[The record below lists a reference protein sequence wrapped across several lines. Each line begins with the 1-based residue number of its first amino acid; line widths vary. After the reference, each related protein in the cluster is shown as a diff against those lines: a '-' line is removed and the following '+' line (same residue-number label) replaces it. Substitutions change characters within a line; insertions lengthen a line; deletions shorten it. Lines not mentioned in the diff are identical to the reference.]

1 MRWTARPISDPGVVS
16 QLTAEVTKD
25 PLLAALLV
33 QRGITTFEDAKA
45 FFRPDLNLLH
55 HPYRMKDM
63 ERAVE
68 RIEKA
73 RIQQEHVMIFDA
85 VFVDGREEVMHE
97 LWRQTFSISF
107 FGALF
112 HEFQPALHLENTGA
126 FLFFDDGNLLG

>member
-1 MRWTARPISDPGVVS
+1 MRWTARPISDPGAVS

-68 RIEKA
+68 RRPKSA
-73 RIQQEHVMIFDA
+73 
-85 VFVDGREEVMHE
+85 
-97 LWRQTFSISF
+97 SI
-107 FGALF
+107 ALF
-112 HEFQPALHLENTGA
+112 QKRQAALSSKSRKIPIGII
-126 FLFFDDGNLLG
+126 G